1 MDKLLKLMP
10 LMLLLFL
17 AGCSS
22 KNDDEESEVFSTT
35 LNMMNEDNGKT
46 LFEDTGYYIDNVGNF
61 TSEYGYWCIV
71 DAGNTSL
78 SNTKWQADLENRVRT
93 AAVQYNHSYHFFRN
107 ADLIEFPSGT
117 FAVPLET
124 DFYKLRVEEPIKEN
138 GVTKGAVVKFVKSKV
153 SSRTLPAKGSV
164 IGSMVN
170 AADSKIEIPVPK
182 GAEYCE
188 GEKIKSIG
196 NIFDIQ
202 INDGK
207 LIIKP
212 NYWSDGSSRREE
224 FDLYIRQGSICTK
237 VLFYVV
243 G

>member
-1 MDKLLKLMP
+1 M
-10 LMLLLFL
+10 
-17 AGCSS
+17 
-22 KNDDEESEVFSTT
+22 
-35 LNMMNEDNGKT
+35 
-46 LFEDTGYYIDNVGNF
+46 
-61 TSEYGYWCIV
+61 
-71 DAGNTSL
+71 
-78 SNTKWQADLENRVRT
+78 
-93 AAVQYNHSYHFFRN
+93 
-107 ADLIEFPSGT
+107 
-117 FAVPLET
+117 ET

>member
-46 LFEDTGYYIDNVGNF
+46 IFERTGYYIDNAGNF

-196 NIFDIQ
+196 NIFDNQ

>member
-1 MDKLLKLMP
+1 
-10 LMLLLFL
+10 
-17 AGCSS
+17 
-22 KNDDEESEVFSTT
+22 
-35 LNMMNEDNGKT
+35 
-46 LFEDTGYYIDNVGNF
+46 
-61 TSEYGYWCIV
+61 
-71 DAGNTSL
+71 
-78 SNTKWQADLENRVRT
+78 
-93 AAVQYNHSYHFFRN
+93 
-107 ADLIEFPSGT
+107 
-117 FAVPLET
+117 
-124 DFYKLRVEEPIKEN
+124 
-138 GVTKGAVVKFVKSKV
+138 
-153 SSRTLPAKGSV
+153 
-164 IGSMVN
+164 MVN
-170 AADSKIEIPVPK
+170 TAGSKIEIPVPK

-243 G
+243 S